1 MKSAIQKIGKQIRT
15 ASRSL
20 FTAAFLS
27 AAATASATS
36 VVDGSFLLPKPQRIN
51 LSAGSVSPS
60 DIRSVSLPGEYTLT
74 LPCELDRLPRN
85 VRPGIAVELRL
96 DPDEGAFRNA
106 EAYVLE
112 VSKKRIRISAMSQE
126 GLFYGAVTLSQ
137 LMRDAFDREARIS
150 CMTVEDWPDLG
161 FRCAHIDTKHH
172 LDRIEN
178 YYRMMDRLASW
189 KINNVIWE
197 IEDKLRYSSHPEIA
211 SPNAISKQE
220 MMALSEYA
228 FKRNIRIHPL
238 VQGLGHA
245 GYILKRHWELREDPQ
260 SDWEFCP
267 SNQGTYDMLFDLYD
281 EAIESMPHSRYLH
294 IGGDE
299 VSGIGTDKRCLETGK
314 TPFELQM
321 EWLRRVC
328 DFARSRGMTP
338 IFWDDMPLKNA
349 ELWRVLHQP
358 LTDEEVEANWNT
370 DKLDS
375 SVSLFPQNCVY
386 MRWEYEDPTRLSH
399 RKTLEWYKKSR
410 FDVIAATAVATDGT
424 AAMPRNDSRAQYIK
438 DFCILARQ
446 NDFRGIMAAGWDDA
460 SPHSET
466 LMRGYAALGDFSW
479 NTEGH
484 DVDSFISAF
493 SVREWG
499 LEPEQTAFVRL
510 LEQSAYWY
518 DNALVSEGSRNP
530 TNEAYRFTLMDL
542 PDPGSRGEWS
552 RNCHAAL
559 DGARAERDRADSI
572 AVALALA
579 KSYALRNRYSLE
591 IYGRLN
597 ELFSWSADLVL
608 ALGDYD
614 TSHSETALSGVR
626 EVCDRF
632 DTMRRELENV
642 WSEVRHMKCPEGYVA
657 DQNHHHHLAALDC
670 GDDWMFLYELP
681 MLSKVHDWLETVPG
695 E

>member
-1 MKSAIQKIGKQIRT
+1 MKSAIRLTNFGRQLQT
-15 ASRSL
+15 ASKSL
-20 FTAAFLS
+20 SVAVFLFV
-27 AAATASATS
+27 AATASAANA
-36 VVDGSFLLPKPQRIN
+36 VDGSFLLPRPQRII
-51 LSAGSVSPS
+51 LSAGQVSQS
-60 DIRSVSLPGEYTLT
+60 DIRSVLLPREYTLS
-74 LPCELDRLPRN
+74 LPSELDCLPRN
-85 VRPGIAVELRL
+85 ALAGITVELKL
-96 DPDEGAFRNA
+96 EEDGASFKSG
-106 EAYVLE
+106 EAYILE
-112 VSKKRIRISAMSQE
+112 ISKKRILISAISPE
-126 GLFYGAVTLSQ
+126 GLFYGATTLSQ
-137 LMRDAFDREARIS
+137 LMRDAADRGAGIR
-150 CMTVEDWPDLG
+150 CMTVEDWPDMD

-178 YYRMMDRLASW
+178 YYRMVDRLASW
-189 KINNVIWE
+189 KVNNIIWE
-197 IEDKLRYSSHPEIA
+197 LEDKLAYSSHPEIA

-220 MMALSEYA
+220 MVALSEYA
-228 FKRNIRIHPL
+228 FRRNIRIHPL

-267 SNQGTYDMLFDLYD
+267 SNPGTYDMLFDLYD
-281 EAIESMPHSRYLH
+281 EAIEAMPHSRYLH

-328 DFARSRGMTP
+328 DFARSRGRIP

-349 ELWRVLHQP
+349 DLWWVLHRP
-358 LTDEEVEANWNT
+358 LTDAEVEANWDT
-370 DKLDS
+370 SKLDS
-375 SVSLFPQNCVY
+375 SVSLFPQDCVF

-399 RKTLEWYKKSR
+399 RKVLEWYKEHR
-410 FDVIAATAVATDGT
+410 LDVIAATAVATDGT
-424 AAMPRNDSRAQYIK
+424 AAMPRNDSRAQYIR

-479 NTEGH
+479 NTDGH
-484 DVDSFISAF
+484 DVDGFISAF

-499 LEPEQTAFVRL
+499 LDPGQTAFVRL
-510 LEQSAYWY
+510 LEQSASWY

-530 TNEAYRFTLMDL
+530 TNEAYRFTPMDL
-542 PDPGSRGEWS
+542 PDPDSPGEWS
-552 RNCHAAL
+552 KKYHAAL
-559 DGARAERDRADSI
+559 DDARAERDRADAIS
-572 AVALALA
+572 AALVTV
-579 KSYALRNRYSLE
+579 KSCALRNRYSLE
-591 IYGRLN
+591 IYEQLN
-597 ELFSWSADLVL
+597 NLFSWSADLIL

-614 TSHSETALSGVR
+614 TSRSEAALSEVR

-632 DTMRRELENV
+632 DTMRQGLERV
-642 WSEVRHMKCPEGYVA
+642 YSEVRHMKCPEGYVA

-681 MLSKVHDWLETVPG
+681 MLSKVNDWLE
-695 E
+695 